1 MTTHMLRLQLISQ
14 DGQIE
19 KTELI
24 SEHARNCGLKAVYDI
39 LLEQDQSFQLDFQ
52 HLWINSY
59 FVHLYILKL
68 LYTLYNNIETKQ
80 NVPSSKEW
88 RKRTIINYCSSR
100 R

>member
-14 DGQIE
+14 DGQVE

-24 SEHARNCGLKAVYDI
+24 EHARNCGLKAVYDI

-68 LYTLYNNIETKQ
+68 LYTLYNKTETKQ
-80 NVPSSKEW
+80 NVASSKER
-88 RKRTIINYCSSR
+88 RKRTINYCSSR
-100 R
+100 RW

>member
-1 MTTHMLRLQLISQ
+1 MTTPMLLLQLITQ

-19 KTELI
+19 KIELI
-24 SEHARNCGLKAVYDI
+24 EHARNGSLKAVYDI
-39 LLEQDQSFQLDFQ
+39 LLEQDQSFLLDFQ

-68 LYTLYNNIETKQ
+68 LYTLYNKTETKQ
-80 NVPSSKEW
+80 NVPSSKER
-88 RKRTIINYCSSR
+88 RKRTINYCSLR